1 MFEKTEPII
10 KVTTEDIRG
19 YSNCKCCGEPGILGL
34 SLGSKE
40 GKVESTQTSRLCKNC
55 ATQVAE
61 VLYEHLEL
69 KRQDESLM
77 EAIKNINLEEE
88 TRG

>member
-10 KVTTEDIRG
+10 KVTTEDIRVH
-19 YSNCKCCGEPGILGL
+19 SKCKCCGEPGTLGL

-40 GKVESTQTSRLCKNC
+40 GKVESTQTSRLCKEC